1 MGFSGGSAV
10 KNLCNTGDTG
20 DMDSI
25 LGLGTP
31 LGEGDGYPLQRSCL
45 GNPLDRGAW
54 RVTVPGFAR
63 RWTQLS
69 N

>member
-31 LGEGDGYPLQRSCL
+31 LGEEMANLPSVLAWET
-45 GNPLDRGAW
+45 LDRVSLASHSAW
-54 RVTVPGFAR
+54 FRQEVDT
-63 RWTQLS
+63 T
-69 N
+69 